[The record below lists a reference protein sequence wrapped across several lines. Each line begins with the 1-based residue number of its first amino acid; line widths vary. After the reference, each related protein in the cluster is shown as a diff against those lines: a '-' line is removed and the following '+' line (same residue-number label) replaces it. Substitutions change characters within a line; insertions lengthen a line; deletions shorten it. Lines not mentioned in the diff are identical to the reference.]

1 MMTRLSNFCDQL
13 LEAGWLAALVIAPLY
28 FNIYSSRVFEPDK
41 ASLLR
46 SLALAMI
53 AAWIVRRI
61 EAGFLRAPLGATLR
75 AWTREN
81 PLLLPTLAI
90 LLAYL
95 LATIF
100 SVAPNVSFWGSYQR
114 LQGTYSTFSYIV
126 IFLIA
131 ASSLRTRAQLYRA
144 INTAII
150 TSFPIAFY
158 GLLQHYEID
167 PLPWGGDVTVRIAA
181 NMGNSIFVAAYLIM
195 TVPLALARWLE
206 TLARVTRESSARVV
220 VIAFTTL
227 ALIAL
232 SALWFFNFMYGVLFV
247 FALFALAISAA
258 LIAQRDLRDA
268 LVIATYTLILAT
280 QVIAIFFSQSRG
292 PLLGLFGG
300 VFVFVV
306 LYALA
311 RRARRVAL
319 GMIGLAAIGFI
330 FLAMFNLPNSPFA
343 ALKSVPYVGRLGQIF
358 DVEPGGTGRV
368 RELIWE
374 GALQLVL
381 PHAPLWSPTTGDDAL
396 NPVRPLIGYG
406 PETMY
411 VAFNPFYPP
420 ELGRTEARNASPDRA
435 HNETFDALVTTG
447 LFGFAAYILLFVSIF
462 YFGLKWLGLIATPG
476 ERNAFIALWL
486 AGGFLS
492 ALIFGAARGWNYIG
506 VALPAGMILGFFVF
520 LVGDAIHALPR
531 ETGEGWGGGR
541 ALWLT
546 ALIAALIAHF
556 IEIHFGIAIVATRT
570 YFWFYAALLVVIGMN
585 RLEQPAPVAP
595 APAKIAPPESV
606 EDARAIARRRKR
618 RPAAR
623 PVERARAENELS
635 PAPVL
640 AWTMLASLVLV
651 TLAYEFVVNQTGL
664 PSAFAALERAL
675 LYDKANNFSLGVLLL
690 FVLTWIVMGIIGLNE
705 ELPRVGVSRDSWF
718 ITLALYLIISL
729 TVWVWFVLLQ
739 LRPLTQVGDLT
750 NTYIQLLAQYY
761 LALGL
766 LVGALAFALA
776 AATRAQPSAGFAPA
790 SLIVA
795 PFLAIALGVMIYATN
810 FAGVQADIYYK
821 AGNNYDAV
829 GQWERSIDAY
839 QRALQLQPVQ
849 DFYALFLGRSYL
861 EAGRATG
868 EPKLRAADL
877 EASERMLLTALR
889 MNPLNTDHSANLA
902 RLFRLTAT
910 MTDNATERATRLE
923 KSSRYYA
930 DAIKLSPN
938 TAHLRNEWA
947 LTDLL
952 MGDRAK
958 MREQLDISFKLDARF
973 AQTYLYSGE
982 YYRESGDMTRAA
994 DEYLNA
1000 LALDPAVL
1008 SDPSG
1013 APLPDPFEVLV
1024 RPELA
1029 PRAISAY
1036 SAALEKN
1043 PRQLSARLALVELYK
1058 RTGQPELA
1066 RRELERAV
1074 QAAPNDPNAHL
1085 SLVNHLSQ
1093 AGQIDSAVTAM
1104 TRLLELYPPTS
1115 PESPRLQEFLK
1126 QLQNLQRAIQ
1136 LAKNAPNDA
1145 NAQRAVAAI
1154 WKARGQPQF
1163 AIPVYDAIAH
1173 LAPNDYDAL
1182 KNLAL
1187 LNAQTNQFDAAERAL
1202 ARAATLAPDNEKA
1215 MWQNVQAALNSLK
1228 QKQFAP
1234 ALKSAQ
1240 AALALAGDADKPA
1253 LQAFVAYLQD
1263 QVAAKK

>member
-1 MMTRLSNFCDQL
+1 MMTRLSNFCDKL
-13 LEAGWLAALVIAPLY
+13 LEAGWLAALIVAPLY

-53 AAWIVRRI
+53 AAWIICRI
-61 EAGFLRAPLGATLR
+61 EAGLLRAPLGETVR

-95 LATIF
+95 LATFF
-100 SVAPNVSFWGSYQR
+100 SVAPSVSFWGSYQR

-126 IFLIA
+126 IFLLA
-131 ASSLRTRAQLYRA
+131 ASSLRTRAQLDRA
-144 INTAII
+144 INVAIL

-181 NMGNSIFVAAYLIM
+181 NMGNSIFVAAYLIV

-206 TLARVTRESSARVV
+206 TLARVTRASSARVAV
-220 VIAFTTL
+220 SAVAAL

-232 SALWFFNFMYGVLFV
+232 SALWFFNFTSGVMFA
-247 FALFALAISAA
+247 FALFALAIIAA
-258 LIAQRDLRDA
+258 LIAKLDLRDA
-268 LVIATYTLILAT
+268 LVLATYTLILAT

-306 LYALA
+306 LYALV
-311 RRARRVAL
+311 RGARRVAL

-330 FLAMFNLPNSPFA
+330 FLALFNLPNSPFA
-343 ALKSVPYVGRLGQIF
+343 ALKSVPYIGRLGQVF
-358 DVEPGGTGRV
+358 DAEPGSTGRV

-406 PETMY
+406 PEAMY

-420 ELGRTEARNASPDRA
+420 ELGRTEARNASPDRS

-476 ERNAFIALWL
+476 ARNAFIALWL
-486 AGGFLS
+486 VGGFLS
-492 ALIFGAARGWNYIG
+492 AIIFGAVRGWNYIG
-506 VALPAGMILGFFVF
+506 VALPAGMILGFFIF
-520 LVGDAIHALPR
+520 LVGDAWRGAPAQEQRLDSQ
-531 ETGEGWGGGR
+531 R

-546 ALIAALIAHF
+546 ALVAALIAHF

-585 RLEQPAPVAP
+585 RLEQAAPV
-595 APAKIAPPESV
+595 APAKIAPPEPV
-606 EDARAIARRRKR
+606 EDFRARRRKR
-618 RPAAR
+618 RPVAR
-623 PVERARAENELS
+623 PVERARADNELS

-640 AWTMLASLVLV
+640 AWTMLASLILV
-651 TLAYEFVVNQTGL
+651 TLAYEFVVNQAGL
-664 PSAFAALERAL
+664 PSAFGALERAL
-675 LYDKANNFSLGVLLL
+675 LYDKQNNFSLGVMLL
-690 FVLTWIVMGIIGLNE
+690 FVFTWIVMGIIGLNE
-705 ELPRVGVSRDSWF
+705 EMPRAGVARDSWF

-739 LRPLTQVGDLT
+739 LRPLTQGGDLT

-761 LALGL
+761 LALVL
-766 LVGALAFALA
+766 LVAALAFALA
-776 AATRAQPSAGFAPA
+776 AATRPQPLTSFAPA
-790 SLIVA
+790 SAIVA
-795 PFLAIALGVMIYATN
+795 PFLAIALGVLIYATN

-821 AGNNYDAV
+821 AGTNSDAL

-839 QRALQLQPVQ
+839 QTALRLQPVQ
-849 DFYALFLGRSYL
+849 DFYALFLGRAYL
-861 EAGRATG
+861 EAARATG
-868 EPKLRAADL
+868 DPKLRATDL
-877 EASERMLLTALR
+877 DASEKMLQTALQ

-910 MTDNATERATRLE
+910 MTDQASERATRLE

-930 DAIKLSPN
+930 DAIRLSPN

-947 LTDLL
+947 LTYLL
-952 MGDRAK
+952 IGDRAK

-982 YYRESGDMTRAA
+982 YYRETGDFARAA
-994 DEYLNA
+994 DEYLNG
-1000 LALDPAVL
+1000 LALDPGVL
-1008 SDPSG
+1008 SEPSG
-1013 APLPDPFEVLV
+1013 APLPDPFAVLA
-1024 RPELA
+1024 RTELA

-1058 RTGQPELA
+1058 RAGQPDLA

-1085 SLVNHLSQ
+1085 ALVNHLSQ
-1093 AGQIDSAVTAM
+1093 TGQIDGAVTAM
-1104 TRLLELYPPTS
+1104 TRMIELYPPTS
-1115 PESPRLQEFLK
+1115 PEYPRLQEFLK

-1136 LAKNAPNDA
+1136 LAKNSPNDV

-1163 AIPVYDAIAH
+1163 AIPAYDAIAT

-1187 LNAQTNQFDAAERAL
+1187 LNAQANQFDAAERAL
-1202 ARAATLAPDNEKA
+1202 ARAVALAPENEKV

-1228 QKQFAP
+1228 QKQFDT

-1253 LQAFVAYLQD
+1253 LQAFVAYLQE